1 MAGTKDGK
9 ARALAENNDTLAKA
23 YNVSKSSAKDEVTGF
38 FRALLK
44 NRSATIGLVILLVFL
59 LMAILGPVFVN
70 PENLKSDFLNATKG
84 PSLEHLLGTDHLGR
98 DTLALIVYGAREVLL
113 VAFIAAAITLTIATV
128 IGMLAAMTRGI
139 LSAMIDVLI
148 NIIMTVPS
156 LPVMMLLSTIIDAS
170 NPFVFAFVLSVW
182 SWAGL
187 AKAILAQILGLK
199 NREYVEAARILGMP
213 TRHIIIRELLPSISS
228 YLTMNL
234 IFTMRNAISASV
246 TLMFLGMAQFSASHW
261 GMMIQIALSK
271 TGAIYGSSAFWYFLS
286 PVLAITIFGVGCFFF
301 SHGLDEVLN
310 PRLRNR

>member
-1 MAGTKDGK
+1 MAGMNDSKV
-9 ARALAENNDTLAKA
+9 RALAENNEALAKA
-23 YNVSKSSAKDEVTGF
+23 YNVSKSSARDEFMGF
-38 FRALLK
+38 VRSLLK
-44 NRSATIGLVILLVFL
+44 NRSATIGLIILLFFL
-59 LMAILGPVFVN
+59 LMAIFGPVFVD

-98 DTLALIVYGAREVLL
+98 DTLMLIIYGAREVLL
-113 VAFIAAAITLTIATV
+113 VAFITAVLTLTIATV
-128 IGMLAAMTRGI
+128 VGMLAAMTRGF
-139 LSAMIDVLI
+139 LSSLIDIII

-156 LPVMMLLSTIIDAS
+156 LPVMMLLSTIIEAS
-170 NPFVFAFVLSVW
+170 NPFIFAFVLSIW

-187 AKAILAQILGLK
+187 AKAIRAQILSMK
-199 NREYVEAARILGMP
+199 NREYIEVARILGMP
-213 TRHIIIRELLPSISS
+213 TRHIILRELLPGITS

-246 TLMFLGMAQFSASHW
+246 TLMFLGMAQYSASHW